1 MHAEKSSR
9 RRDPAGSRRQRIRPR
24 VVIFALPGAPSI
36 EVLDLPEGAGLGHR
50 LCHGGRSW
58 VIIGSRTGARVLIA
72 EPEAN

>member
-9 RRDPAGSRRQRIRPR
+9 TEDSAGNRRQRVRPR
-24 VVIFALPGAPSI
+24 VVIFVLAGAANV
-36 EVLDLPEGAGLGHR
+36 EVLDLPENAGPGHR
-50 LCHGGRSW
+50 VCHGGRSW